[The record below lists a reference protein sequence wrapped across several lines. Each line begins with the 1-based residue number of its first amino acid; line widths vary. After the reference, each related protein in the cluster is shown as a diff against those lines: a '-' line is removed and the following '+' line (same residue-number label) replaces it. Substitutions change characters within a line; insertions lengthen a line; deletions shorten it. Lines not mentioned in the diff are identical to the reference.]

1 MEKIMYTIL
10 IVAVVALIFVLIDMR
25 LLWKIDLKGLDRWV
39 VATALSQT
47 AALVAVAV
55 AVYRVMA

>member
-1 MEKIMYTIL
+1 MEKILYTIL

-25 LLWKIDLKGLDRWV
+25 WLPKIRLKDFDRWI
-39 VATALSQT
+39 VAAAISQT

-55 AVYRVMA
+55 AVYRVMT

>member
-1 MEKIMYTIL
+1 MDKILYTIL
-10 IVAVVALIFVLIDMR
+10 IVAVVALVFVLIDMR

-47 AALVAVAV
+47 AMLTAIAF
-55 AVYRVMA
+55 AVYGVMA